1 MKALTL
7 WQPWASLMAEG
18 HKKIET
24 RGWNTSI
31 RGAVALHAAKKS
43 VKETMKLML
52 QTVIET
58 IRRILFPYPLERL
71 PVGCILAVG
80 NLVDCKLIDEKFL
93 KTLSEQEI
101 PLGDYTLGRYAW
113 IFEDIKPFQSP
124 IPAKGAQGFWDWKV
138 PSGTEVKL

>member
-1 MKALTL
+1 
-7 WQPWASLMAEG
+7 
-18 HKKIET
+18 
-24 RGWNTSI
+24 
-31 RGAVALHAAKKS
+31 
-43 VKETMKLML
+43 
-52 QTVIET
+52 
-58 IRRILFPYPLERL
+58 
-71 PVGCILAVG
+71 
-80 NLVDCKLIDEKFL
+80 VDCKLIDEKFL